1 MEQIKLSRWYV
12 RQTKCFF
19 IIFRAKFQD
28 VVFIYISDDL
38 DWGKRNVIKTA
49 KLRNIAIYLAA
60 DDTKEKE
67 RNRNRNRFVCSLSV
81 AKEALYCR
89 LKDKCSTNL
98 LF

>member
-38 DWGKRNVIKTA
+38 DWGRDNVIKTA

-60 DDTKEKE
+60 DDTKGKE

-81 AKEALYCR
+81 AKEALYFKIFYT
-89 LKDKCSTNL
+89 LKKM
-98 LF
+98 

>member
-1 MEQIKLSRWYV
+1 MVHTSNKMF
-12 RQTKCFF
+12 FF

-38 DWGKRNVIKTA
+38 DWGKDNVIKTA

-60 DDTKEKE
+60 DNTKEKE

-81 AKEALYCR
+81 AKVALYFEIF
-89 LKDKCSTNL
+89 TIQN
-98 LF
+98 